1 MSIETRVKTLNTDT
15 NITVIRAPG
24 WQMGLSQVVGV
35 MQDKKESTSR
45 GVGIRSSRG
54 VSVRDG
60 SEEARR
66 ERSCQQG
73 LDDERFH
80 IGQSQDEFEE
90 ELVEV
95 RLRFLTQHTLNSSRG
110 VAWKGRTSIGRKQT

>member
-1 MSIETRVKTLNTDT
+1 
-15 NITVIRAPG
+15 
-24 WQMGLSQVVGV
+24 

-45 GVGIRSSRG
+45 GVGVRSSRG
-54 VSVRDG
+54 VRDG

-80 IGQSQDEFEE
+80 IGQDQDESEE
-90 ELVEV
+90 EVVEM
-95 RLRFLTQHTLNSSRG
+95 RLRNWPSR
-110 VAWKGRTSIGRKQT
+110 R